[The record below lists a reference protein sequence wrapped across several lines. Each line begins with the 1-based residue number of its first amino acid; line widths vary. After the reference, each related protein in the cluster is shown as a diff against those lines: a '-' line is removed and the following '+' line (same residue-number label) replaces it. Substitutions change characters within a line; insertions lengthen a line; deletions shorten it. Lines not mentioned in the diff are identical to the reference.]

1 MRVIVVGGQMQTLH
15 FMHCC
20 DVRAALDFAIHAL
33 LWCEGQCRLGTSC
46 IVVVGGPI
54 QTLHFMRGVVV
65 RGPMQP
71 LRFMH

>member
-46 IVVVGGPI
+46 IVVV
-54 QTLHFMRGVVV
+54 
-65 RGPMQP
+65 
-71 LRFMH
+71 